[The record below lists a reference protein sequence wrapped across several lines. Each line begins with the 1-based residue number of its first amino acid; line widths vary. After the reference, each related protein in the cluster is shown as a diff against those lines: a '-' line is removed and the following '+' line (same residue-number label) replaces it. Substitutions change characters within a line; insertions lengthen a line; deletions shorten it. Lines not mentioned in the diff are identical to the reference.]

1 MDLSCTKWDW
11 RVGEGK
17 KESTFVSGAIMTRRN
32 IKNLFNEILMVV
44 KINDAE
50 RLEVKTEKWE

>member
-1 MDLSCTKWDW
+1 M
-11 RVGEGK
+11 GGK
-17 KESTFVSGAIMTRRN
+17 STFVSVAIMTRRN

-50 RLEVKTEKWE
+50 FLEKKGG